1 MSSLAFGLRWAQK
14 TKPCFVTLRTFFRSI
29 AGQGFQN
36 TTEITG
42 SLSPRST
49 LALLWSLAASRVHPQ
64 LDGCTLH
71 VYHTARLPFLNL
83 YFQQFY
89 IQAMSDHNDTQGT

>member
-1 MSSLAFGLRWAQK
+1 M
-14 TKPCFVTLRTFFRSI
+14 TLRTFFRSI

-71 VYHTARLPFLNL
+71 VYHAARLPFLNL

>member
-1 MSSLAFGLRWAQK
+1 M
-14 TKPCFVTLRTFFRSI
+14 TLRTFFRSI
-29 AGQGFQN
+29 AGQDFQN

-71 VYHTARLPFLNL
+71 VCHAARLPFLNL

-89 IQAMSDHNDTQGT
+89 IQAMADHNDTQDM